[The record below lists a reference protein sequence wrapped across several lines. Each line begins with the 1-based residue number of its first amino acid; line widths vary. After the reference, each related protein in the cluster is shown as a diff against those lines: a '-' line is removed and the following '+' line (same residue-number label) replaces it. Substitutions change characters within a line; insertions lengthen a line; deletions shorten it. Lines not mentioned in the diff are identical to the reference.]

1 MRKRKEIQVVEIFL
15 VMVEF
20 LAKFVIDTKT

>member
-15 VMVEF
+15 VMFEF